1 MVRVIVDPLTR
12 IEGHLKIEVEVE
24 NGVVTDAWSTGTMA
38 RGFEQLLRG
47 RDPWDAP
54 YVTSRVCG
62 VCEGVHAIASA
73 QAMEHAFGI
82 EMTEAG
88 RLMRNLFCAGYYAH
102 DHYVHFYV
110 LSALDYLDI
119 MAIAQY
125 SGTDPG
131 LLAIK
136 DKIVSLVN
144 RGDTSPFTPRYTPDA
159 FSVSDP
165 ETVTTLVSHYIKSI
179 EMKAKSQKMLAYITG
194 IQPHPNTVTV
204 GGCVA
209 TPSREQLLA
218 FRDLWMEQKKFVDE
232 VYVPDVIA
240 VGTGPLFPLARSAFG
255 ATAGNYLA
263 YPMLPRSGSAT
274 PADISFGGTNHMF
287 QGGVVTATGPRGSLS
302 NIGNLPIAPVDY
314 SKITESVTHSWYDYP
329 SGSAAALHPSAGV
342 TEFNL
347 DKTGAYSFLKSP
359 RYDTQAMEVGPLARG
374 LVNKFPA
381 LVDFFNAGG
390 REGVVA
396 RHLSRAIISKMI
408 MDDGLAWI
416 DRLIELRT
424 AGPIV
429 GMNEKPVPRTG
440 KGFGVWDA
448 PRGALGHWV
457 EVDNFRIKNYQ
468 MVVPSTWNA
477 GPRDEKEQRGP
488 YEQSL
493 IGAPVP
499 DINNPINIVR
509 IIRSFDP
516 CLACAVHIIDPH
528 TNDIKVLNIP

>member
-1 MVRVIVDPLTR
+1 MVRVIIDPLTR

-24 NGVVTDAWSTGTMA
+24 NGVVTDAWSSGTMA
-38 RGFEQLLRG
+38 RGFEQLLVG
-47 RDPWDAP
+47 KDPWDAP

-73 QAMEHAFGI
+73 QAMEHAFNI

-88 RLMRNLFCAGYYAH
+88 RLMRNLFCAGYYIH
-102 DHYVHFYV
+102 DSYIHFYL

-119 MAIAQY
+119 LAIARY
-125 SGTDPG
+125 TGADPG
-131 LLAIK
+131 LLAVK

-159 FSVSDP
+159 FSVADP
-165 ETVTTLVSHYIKSI
+165 TTVTTLVSHYIKSI
-179 EMKAKSQKMLAYITG
+179 EMKAKSNKMLAYITG

-204 GGCVA
+204 GGCVG
-209 TPSREQLLA
+209 TPSREQLLD
-218 FRDLWMEQKKFVDE
+218 FRALWVEQMDFVNKT
-232 VYVPDVIA
+232 YLPDVVA
-240 VGTGPLFPLARSAFG
+240 VGTGPLFPLARSGFG

-263 YPMLPRSGSAT
+263 YPMLPQNPSTSQ
-274 PADISFGGTNHMF
+274 ADISFGGSNPF
-287 QGGVVTATGPRGSLS
+287 FKGGVLTGVKGLTNVAGLTPQ
-302 NIGNLPIAPVDY
+302 PVDY
-314 SKITESVTHSWYDYP
+314 GKITESVTHSWYDYP
-329 SGSAAALHPSAGV
+329 TGPAALHPSAGV
-342 TEFNL
+342 TAFNVNKA
-347 DKTGAYSFLKSP
+347 DAYSFLKAP
-359 RYDTQAMEVGPLARG
+359 RYDAKTMEVGPLARG
-374 LVNKFPA
+374 LVNKFPI
-381 LVDFFNAGG
+381 LVDFFNSGG

-396 RHLSRAIISKMI
+396 RHLCRAIISQMVL
-408 MDDGLAWI
+408 DVGLTWI

-424 AGPIV
+424 AGPVV
-429 GMNEKPVPRTG
+429 GMNEKPLPRTG

-457 EVDNFRIKNYQ
+457 EIENHRIKNYQ

-477 GPRDEKEQRGP
+477 GPRDENNVKGP

-499 DINNPINIVR
+499 DVDNPINIVR

-528 TNDIKVLNIP
+528 TNDIKVVQIP